1 MLESRP
7 RDGPRHGA
15 APAFSHM
22 DQYLKFILSA
32 GSSRTFNC
40 CAISNAVVESAAA
53 AADTKSAAADAPP
66 PAAAAAAPPA
76 LLFQSRSLNFS
87 IFIKEPAK
95 NKPGTFAPAAGKTLR
110 TRIYFPYN
118 RDRPTEGGVSIDS
131 RDPRLDDALKNVAGL
146 DKKERP
152 ETYEHDKRILRILD
166 DLPSLDPFLLKDRFR
181 QAALEAPAPY
191 LHIQPG
197 EWDAIRAFVHEQF
210 MIVAKVIFPGE
221 DAQMAEKSEQ
231 LTQQLWDLRDLEHLQ
246 ALTKVFGL
254 DPKRTEEIF
263 YSWKGVIYYDYDYD
277 RLKPRISALF
287 TWFDQGSA
295 PKDFCKPEVEKE
307 LNRRRTAIKNLTK
320 AAIAETE
327 KHLSNYHR
335 CFDLF
340 FRERKTAADFVT
352 FLQSAPRNFYS
363 LGESISKLS
372 HSIVLWDRGTQ
383 NFTGRLLPS
392 DNLLELF
399 GFIEDIF

>member
-1 MLESRP
+1 
-7 RDGPRHGA
+7 
-15 APAFSHM
+15 M
-22 DQYLKFILSA
+22 DQYLKLILSA

-40 CAISNAVVESAAA
+40 CAISNAVVE
-53 AADTKSAAADAPP
+53 
-66 PAAAAAAPPA
+66 AAAAAAEDAAKPAKPGAAAPAAPAAPAKPAVAEPPK
-76 LLFQSRSLNFS
+76 LLFESRSLNFS

-95 NKPGTFAPAAGKTLR
+95 NKPGTFAPAPGKTLR
-110 TRIYFPYN
+110 TRLYFPYN
-118 RDRPTEGGVSIDS
+118 RDRPGEGGVSIDS

-181 QAALEAPAPY
+181 QAAMEVPARY
-191 LHIQPG
+191 LHIQPE

-221 DAQMAEKSEQ
+221 DSQMAEKAEQ
-231 LTQQLWDLRDLEHLQ
+231 LTQQLWDLRDLEHLA

-277 RLKPRISALF
+277 RLKPRISSLF

-295 PKDFCKPEVEKE
+295 PKDFCKPEVERE
-307 LNRRRTAIKNLTK
+307 LGRRRTAIKNLIK
-320 AAIAETE
+320 SAISETE
-327 KHLSNYHR
+327 KHIGNYHR

-340 FRERKTAADFVT
+340 FRERKTATDFVT

-363 LGESISKLS
+363 LGEAISKLS
-372 HSIVLWDRGTQ
+372 HTIVLWDRGTQ
-383 NFTGRLLPS
+383 NFVGRLLPS

-399 GFIEDIF
+399 GFIEEIF

>member
-1 MLESRP
+1 
-7 RDGPRHGA
+7 
-15 APAFSHM
+15 M

-40 CAISNAVVESAAA
+40 CAISNAVVE
-53 AADTKSAAADAPP
+53 
-66 PAAAAAAPPA
+66 AAAAAAEAAPAKAGGPAPAPAAAGGEAPPAPASAPAQPAAPA

-95 NKPGTFAPAAGKTLR
+95 NKPGMFAAAPGKTLR

-118 RDRPTEGGVSIDS
+118 RDRPGEGGVSIDS

-181 QAALEAPAPY
+181 QAALEVPARY
-191 LHIQPG
+191 LHIQPE

-210 MIVAKVIFPGE
+210 MIVAKVIFPG
-221 DAQMAEKSEQ
+221 DDSQMAEKAEQ
-231 LTQQLWDLRDLEHLQ
+231 LTQQLWDLRDLEHLA

-254 DPKRTEEIF
+254 DPQRTEEIF

-277 RLKPRISALF
+277 RLKPRISSLF
-287 TWFDQGSA
+287 TWFDQGST
-295 PKDFCKPEVEKE
+295 PKDFCKTEVERE
-307 LNRRRTAIKNLTK
+307 LSRRRTAIRNRP
-320 AAIAETE
+320 
-327 KHLSNYHR
+327 N
-335 CFDLF
+335 
-340 FRERKTAADFVT
+340 
-352 FLQSAPRNFYS
+352 SARS
-363 LGESISKLS
+363 CSA
-372 HSIVLWDRGTQ
+372 
-383 NFTGRLLPS
+383 
-392 DNLLELF
+392 
-399 GFIEDIF
+399 

>member
-1 MLESRP
+1 
-7 RDGPRHGA
+7 
-15 APAFSHM
+15 M

-40 CAISNAVVESAAA
+40 CAISNSVVG
-53 AADTKSAAADAPP
+53 
-66 PAAAAAAPPA
+66 AAAAAAEPKPGAPATPAPAKPAAVPPPK
-76 LLFQSRSLNFS
+76 LLFESRSLNFS

-95 NKPGTFAPAAGKTLR
+95 NKPGTFAPAPGKTLR

-131 RDPRLDDALKNVAGL
+131 RDPRLDDALKNVTGL

-152 ETYEHDKRILRILD
+152 ESYEHDKRILRILD

-181 QAALEAPAPY
+181 QAGMEVPADY
-191 LHIQPG
+191 LHIQPE
-197 EWDAIRAFVHEQF
+197 EWEAIRAFVHDQF
-210 MIVAKVIFPGE
+210 MIVANVIFPGQ
-221 DAQMAEKSEQ
+221 DNQMAEKAEQ
-231 LTQQLWDLRDLEHLQ
+231 LTQQLWDLRDLEHLA

-263 YSWKGVIYYDYDYD
+263 YSWKGVIYYDYDYE
-277 RLKPRISALF
+277 RLKPRISTLF
-287 TWFDQGSA
+287 TWFDQGST

-307 LNRRRTAIKNLTK
+307 LGRRRTAIKNLIK
-320 AAIAETE
+320 SASAETE

-340 FRERKTAADFVT
+340 FRERKTAADFVK

-363 LGESISKLS
+363 LGESLSKLS
-372 HSIVLWDRGTQ
+372 HTIVLWDRGTQ
-383 NFTGRLLPS
+383 NFTSRMLPS